1 MTSPHVPW
9 LVHVYT
15 YTQTCSLTSTIHH
28 THIKNDTLYQKIE
41 SSQVSIGRQMY
52 TLYMYNGIFF
62 NLKKECSSNTY
73 YNIDES

>member
-1 MTSPHVPW
+1 M
-9 LVHVYT
+9 
-15 YTQTCSLTSTIHH
+15 
-28 THIKNDTLYQKIE
+28 LYQKIE

-73 YNIDES
+73 YNIDESWIHNAKWKPNMEEQILFASIYVSFP